1 MIESI
6 SQQLCDIN
14 WVELTIAIV
23 ASAIIGYFISIWASS
38 NFEKKLAQRERDK
51 LKMLH
56 QDSAGNFENYQF
68 EGKKIDQKVSDA
80 VLEYIGDNKFKII
93 VTTYLDGNG
102 NALEQLS
109 IQKWKGRIWMEGIRN
124 GYITYYGLQ
133 PDNLKGEFGF
143 KRIIISS
150 NRNNIV
156 LFGEGGHGT
165 EKFERVSER

>member
-1 MIESI
+1 MCEYIT
-6 SQQLCDIN
+6 SQVATIN
-14 WVELTIAIV
+14 WIEIGFAVA

-38 NFEKKLAQRERDK
+38 NFEKKKVLREREK

-56 QDSAGNFENYQF
+56 EESGGYFENYHF
-68 EGKKIDQKVSDA
+68 DGKRIEQKVSDA
-80 VLEYIGDNKFKII
+80 LLEYIGDNWFTIV

-102 NALEQLS
+102 NVFKPES

-124 GYITYYGLQ
+124 GDITYYGTQ
-133 PDNLKGEFGF
+133 PDDLKGEFGF
-143 KRIIISS
+143 KRIIISP

-165 EKFERVSER
+165 EKFERINQK